1 MQTFKII
8 KAIKIVIHKVLN
20 TEEMD
25 ARKQV
30 YSHIVEDVLQ
40 DEDLLKAQYFCPHSR
55 AQNDAQ
61 VMELLR
67 SIVELCTT
75 IHLQTHTSC
84 SNIRSPQ
91 N

>member
-30 YSHIVEDVLQ
+30 YSHIVVDVLQ

-55 AQNDAQ
+55 A
-61 VMELLR
+61 
-67 SIVELCTT
+67 
-75 IHLQTHTSC
+75 
-84 SNIRSPQ
+84 
-91 N
+91 